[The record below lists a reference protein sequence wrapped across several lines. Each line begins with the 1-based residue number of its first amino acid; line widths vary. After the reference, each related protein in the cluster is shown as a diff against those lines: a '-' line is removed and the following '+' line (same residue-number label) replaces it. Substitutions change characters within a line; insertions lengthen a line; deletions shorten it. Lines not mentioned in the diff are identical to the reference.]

1 MQIVAKISF
10 EYQTAEHAINASKS
24 LKPDNME
31 FINSCIFNKRLICNI
46 NGESLKTILATVDDL
61 LFCEMMVEKIL
72 ELNIDS
78 KKVKNSN

>member
-1 MQIVAKISF
+1 MQIEAKISF
-10 EYQTAEHAINASKS
+10 EYQKAEQAINASKS

-31 FINSCIFNKRLICNI
+31 FINSCIINNRLICNI

-72 ELNIDS
+72 ELNIE
-78 KKVKNSN
+78 